1 MKTGAK
7 QIIGKTI
14 TGVIVKEGTHLHPP
28 CSLLYLTFSDNTC
41 YEFYSEDG
49 YIHTT
54 SEPFVIKSEKDLLDH
69 MDHRMHVMFSAKKTK

>member
-14 TGVIVKEGTHLHPP
+14 TGVIIKEGKHLHPP

-49 YIHTT
+49 YIQTT
-54 SEPFVIKSEKDLLDH
+54 SEPFVIKSEEELLDQ
-69 MDHRMHVMFSAKKTK
+69 MDHRMQVMFNTRAKK